1 MSRAINLAMP
11 EAEVV
16 AWCQSSGVAI
26 SAIEPLPSGGTH
38 VVCKTGEGADEV
50 RLVLD
55 RHVILTPERRFAF
68 YRAPQSHQPVFH
80 LGARS

>member
-1 MSRAINLAMP
+1 MSRAINLALP
-11 EAEVV
+11 QAEVV
-16 AWCQSSGVAI
+16 AWCETSGVAI

-55 RHVILTPERRFAF
+55 RHVILTPEKRFAF
-68 YRAPQSHQPVFH
+68 YRAPQSRQSTYY
-80 LGARS
+80 LGSRP